1 MRKVY
6 YGKDLDSRNLNHYA
20 TERKDH
26 KYIDRIP
33 IGGGKFRYIY
43 DAAKTLSDVITPP
56 VNKAVIKY
64 TTNETAKGVK
74 KMVDNTN
81 KAINDTVY
89 ASTHPIETATKAVT
103 NGIKNTKKT
112 IDDIKATSN
121 KLNKA
126 KTAITNTM
134 ATEFNTTLGKNEHMH
149 SMNQGVVNGKSYK
162 QVKADEEKA
171 RAERLKQDRE
181 TVNRFKNAMNRITD
195 DISKNIANSFKKQDS
210 ETTTDH
216 SKTNASAKKSNSLRG
231 SVTGKNTTTGTVT
244 GKKQSNEKANG
255 AKYNQETTSN
265 SNAQNHT
272 ASNKNTGR
280 IKGIVTGKKSNSERR
295 AAMEDSYYKQYIK
308 AGMNPVKARDRAKK
322 AADAYMKTH

>member
-26 KYIDRIP
+26 KYIERIP

-64 TTNETAKGVK
+64 TTNETAKGIK

-81 KAINDTVY
+81 KAINDTVH
-89 ASTHPIETATKAVT
+89 ATTHPIETATKLVT
-103 NGIKNTKKT
+103 NGIKNTKKVINNVKET
-112 IDDIKATSN
+112 GDQ
-121 KLNKA
+121 LNKA
-126 KTAITNTM
+126 KTAISNTM
-134 ATEFNTTLGKNEHMH
+134 ASEFNTTLGKNEHMH

-162 QVKADEEKA
+162 QVQADEEKA
-171 RAERLKQDRE
+171 KAERLNE
-181 TVNRFKNAMNRITD
+181 NRKKLNNFRNAM
-195 DISKNIANSFKKQDS
+195 SNIANNVSQNITNSFKKQDS

-216 SKTNASAKKSNSLRG
+216 SKTNTSAKKSNSLRG
-231 SVTGKNTTTGTVT
+231 SVTGKNTIAGTVT